1 MVSKIWNNCPDVA
14 QVLKI
19 VYEVQTV
26 LHNHIIHILKIADQV
41 VDIATH
47 RGKGV
52 AWTFMEAFSS
62 FALLL
67 ASCHNDGFKRGKTNI
82 NAGESKTYC
91 KCKIAGCP
99 KVLRAVTFF
108 CGIPK
113 KMLSTDNSSR
123 QNMTQVLFMNT
134 VLWSYRYEVTLL
146 FFMKKV
152 RSYWKII
159 DTIVVIYRIIKST
172 KKINW
177 SM

>member
-26 LHNHIIHILKIADQV
+26 LHNHIIYILKIADQV
-41 VDIATH
+41 VEIATY

-108 CGIPK
+108 CGIPEEDAQHRQQFSTEHDTSALHEHSALELPIRGNATFFYEKSAKLLENNRYHCRNLQDYQKHK
-113 KMLSTDNSSR
+113 KD
-123 QNMTQVLFMNT
+123 
-134 VLWSYRYEVTLL
+134 
-146 FFMKKV
+146 
-152 RSYWKII
+152 
-159 DTIVVIYRIIKST
+159 
-172 KKINW
+172 
-177 SM
+177 